1 MKATL
6 VRIRTSLAGLNDS
19 TDKLAHRKKIEL
31 ERSIRD
37 IEDDLIMRQ
46 ERLDLLRVYG

>member
-6 VRIRTSLAGLNDS
+6 VRMRTSLARLNDT
-19 TDKLAHRKKIEL
+19 TDKSAHRKKIEL
-31 ERSIRD
+31 ERSIKD
-37 IEDDLIMRQ
+37 KEDDLIMRQ